1 MEVLGVGFGRTG
13 TASLRAALERLGLS
27 PCDHMLEVM
36 DQPHRVRMW
45 RRIGEGE
52 RPDWAEVF
60 AGYRASVDW
69 PGAAYWQE
77 LVDAFPEAKVILT
90 VRDPERWFESA
101 FKTIFRFPMRRHS
114 SIQRAVFAMA
124 GKIHPPSAQVPLM
137 IDKVLWDRVFDG
149 RVFDGR
155 EGDRDYAIE
164 RFHRHNE
171 EVKAYVSPERLLVF
185 DVAEGWKPLCDFLG
199 TRVPDEPFPR
209 INDAKAFNR
218 GIDARVR
225 GTMVPLAAGFAAV
238 SAIVAGALA
247 AAIGGANAAAGIA
260 AVAAAAMALLGFGV
274 TNGLVYLTER
284 RRERRVGIS

>member
-13 TASLRAALERLGLS
+13 TASLRVALERLGLS

-36 DQPHRVRMW
+36 NQPDRVRMW

-60 AGYRASVDW
+60 QGYRASVDW

-114 SIQRAVFAMA
+114 RLQRAVFAMA
-124 GKIHPPSAQVPLM
+124 GKIHPPSAEVPLM

-155 EGDRDYAIE
+155 DGDRDYAIE
-164 RFHRHNE
+164 RFHQHNE
-171 EVKAYVSPERLLVF
+171 EVKAYVAPERLLVF
-185 DVAEGWKPLCDFLG
+185 DVAEGWKPLCEFLG
-199 TRVPDEPFPR
+199 LPVPEEPFPR
-209 INDAKAFNR
+209 INDAAEFNR

-225 GTMVPLAAGFAAV
+225 RTMLPLAGGFAVVAAV
-238 SAIVAGALA
+238 AAGGIVAAN
-247 AAIGGANAAAGIA
+247 GGGKATAGIA
-260 AVAAAAMALLGFGV
+260 AGAAAVVALAGFGA
-274 TNGLVYLTER
+274 TNGLIYLTER
-284 RRERRVGIS
+284 RRERRAGII